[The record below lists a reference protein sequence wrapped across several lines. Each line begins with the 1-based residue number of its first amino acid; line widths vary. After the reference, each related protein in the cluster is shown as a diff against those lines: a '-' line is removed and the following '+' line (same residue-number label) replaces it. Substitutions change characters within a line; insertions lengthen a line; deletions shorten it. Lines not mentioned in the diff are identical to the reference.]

1 MEIWMKNNL
10 IPVLWHIYTHT
21 LVRSN
26 HILGLWR
33 KLEKKLHHLQGEQEN
48 YIQRNLQITRT
59 GTQTHDFYTVR
70 QEC

>member
-48 YIQRNLQITRT
+48 YI
-59 GTQTHDFYTVR
+59 
-70 QEC
+70 